1 MTRILESR
9 WFYLALIG
17 VVVLAYVRMLTLLP
31 KPVPLTQEQE
41 IAAAAPVPVQ
51 EFANMD
57 ISLAQILQ
65 GSQRHPVA
73 ARVFGWL
80 LLVVGGLSVG
90 GLCVTGRAVLHGG
103 LREAMRYRSKLSAN
117 WSLADVGRITLLM
130 ILLVGLAPFLH
141 LSLIAWGLAEVTD
154 KHFWSVA
161 FMLGLEAMF
170 FFIVWGF
177 ASTKHLHLTSAFGIN
192 WRKTSRAM
200 GHGLLGYM
208 AVFPWVMGL
217 LWLIGLV
224 CQWLGVEP
232 PVEPIHELLFL
243 EQRPLMVALTLVL
256 ACVVGPIAEEL
267 FFRGLLFG
275 AMRTRMSRVWAS
287 LATGSLFAAVH
298 TNPVGFLPILL
309 LGWLLADLYER
320 TGSLAAP
327 IAVHIVHNTLLISVG
342 LTAKQILSS

>member
-1 MTRILESR
+1 MFKQLRVLWHYRGFVQSAVINEFKIRYARSR
-9 WFYLALIG
+9 L
-17 VVVLAYVRMLTLLP
+17 
-31 KPVPLTQEQE
+31 
-41 IAAAAPVPVQ
+41 
-51 EFANMD
+51 
-57 ISLAQILQ
+57 
-65 GSQRHPVA
+65 
-73 ARVFGWL
+73 
-80 LLVVGGLSVG
+80 
-90 GLCVTGRAVLHGG
+90 
-103 LREAMRYRSKLSAN
+103 
-117 WSLADVGRITLLM
+117 
-130 ILLVGLAPFLH
+130 
-141 LSLIAWGLAEVTD
+141 
-154 KHFWSVA
+154 
-161 FMLGLEAMF
+161 
-170 FFIVWGF
+170 
-177 ASTKHLHLTSAFGIN
+177 
-192 WRKTSRAM
+192 
-200 GHGLLGYM
+200 
-208 AVFPWVMGL
+208 GL

-243 EQRPLMVALTLVL
+243 EQRPLMVASTLVL